1 MFMKTGYEELKY
13 AVDCGMIDISHLQAQ
28 IEMKK
33 KEAILEKHKYD
44 IFQGKDGYWH
54 TYLPCEGGR
63 KSVKR
68 KSRSD
73 VEAAIVDF
81 YNTKYEFRQRFFV
94 WVERQQTCGRAANTI
109 YKYKADY
116 KRFFEGS
123 KLETKDVRYIREED
137 IYAFL
142 TELLDCKDV
151 PYRALKGMFGYMN
164 GVFHKCQ
171 VDRIIKENPCDHVDL
186 PIFRSRCVD
195 NPRRKES
202 ERVVSPEDKRRMLQK
217 FRNNETVEKLAIEFA
232 FYTGMRVGELSGL
245 RWDSVDYA
253 NDTIMIDHS
262 EKYNPLTGEYFVEG
276 TKTGKNRIIP
286 MTDPMKDVLERV
298 RTLEEENGW
307 LGEFVF
313 SNQNGRVHTKSI
325 CNCAYRNTNDKS
337 EFKKNRSVQDIR
349 RTLNSNLRCN
359 GVSRTVAASILGR
372 SEDVNER
379 NYTYDVSTL
388 DEKKKYIENAG
399 IF

>member
-359 GVSRTVAASILGR
+359 GVSRTVAASILGH

>member
-63 KSVKR
+63 KSAKR

-359 GVSRTVAASILGR
+359 GVSRTVAASILGH

>member
-1 MFMKTGYEELKY
+1 MKTGYEELKY

-359 GVSRTVAASILGR
+359 GVSRTVAASILGH

>member
-1 MFMKTGYEELKY
+1 MKTGYEELQY
-13 AVDCGMIDISHLQAQ
+13 AIDYGMIDVSHLQAQ
-28 IEMKK
+28 IEMRK

-44 IFQGKDGYWH
+44 IFFGKDGYWH
-54 TYLPCEGGR
+54 TYLPCESGR

-73 VEAAIVDF
+73 VEAAVVDF
-81 YNTKYEFRQRFFV
+81 YNTKYEFGQRFFV

-116 KRFFEGS
+116 KRFFAGS

-137 IYAFL
+137 IYTFI

-195 NPRRKES
+195 NPRRKAS

-217 FRNNETVEKLAIEFA
+217 FRNNETVEKFAIEFA

-245 RWDSVDYA
+245 RWDSVDYT
-253 NDTIMIDHS
+253 NDTIMIGHS

-276 TKTGKNRIIP
+276 TKTGKI
-286 MTDPMKDVLERV
+286 VLFR
-298 RTLEEENGW
+298 
-307 LGEFVF
+307 
-313 SNQNGRVHTKSI
+313 
-325 CNCAYRNTNDKS
+325 
-337 EFKKNRSVQDIR
+337 
-349 RTLNSNLRCN
+349 
-359 GVSRTVAASILGR
+359 
-372 SEDVNER
+372 
-379 NYTYDVSTL
+379 
-388 DEKKKYIENAG
+388 
-399 IF
+399 

>member
-1 MFMKTGYEELKY
+1 MKTGYEELQY
-13 AVDCGMIDISHLQAQ
+13 AIDYGMIDVSHLQAQ
-28 IEMKK
+28 IEMRK

-44 IFQGKDGYWH
+44 IFFGKDGYWH
-54 TYLPCEGGR
+54 TYLPCESGR

-73 VEAAIVDF
+73 VEAAVVDF
-81 YNTKYEFRQRFFV
+81 YNTKYEFGQRFFV

-116 KRFFEGS
+116 KRFFAGS

-137 IYAFL
+137 IYTFI

-195 NPRRKES
+195 NPRRKAS

-217 FRNNETVEKLAIEFA
+217 FRNNETVEKFAIEFA

-245 RWDSVDYA
+245 RWDSVDYT
-253 NDTIMIDHS
+253 NDTIMIGHS

-313 SNQNGRVHTKSI
+313 SNQNGRVHTKNI

-337 EFKKNRSVQDIR
+337 EFEKNRSVQDIR

-359 GVSRTVAASILGR
+359 GVSRTVAASILGH

-388 DEKKKYIENAG
+388 DEKEKYIENAG